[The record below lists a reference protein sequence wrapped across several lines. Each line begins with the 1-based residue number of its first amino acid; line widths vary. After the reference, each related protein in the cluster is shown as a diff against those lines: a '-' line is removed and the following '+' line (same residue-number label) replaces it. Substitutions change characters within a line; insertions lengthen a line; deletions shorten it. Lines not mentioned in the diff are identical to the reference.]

1 MKSDAY
7 IVSSIRTPV
16 GKAKRGSLK
25 NVRPEDLGAIAVNGA
40 ISKVAGLNKEQIND
54 VLIGCAMPEGE
65 QGLNL
70 GRVIAQRAGLPD
82 SVPAATIN
90 RFCSSG
96 LQTIVTAAQSIMV
109 GHTEVV
115 VAGGAES
122 MSMVPMSGFYFR
134 PNPTLVQN
142 DPDTYVGMGITAENV
157 AEQYNISRDDQD
169 AYSLRSHQKAAAA
182 ISEGKFEAEIVPVDV
197 KEVVYSNGHTRSIE
211 FKFQVDEGPRS
222 DTNMEALSKL
232 KPAFKKNGTVTAGN
246 ASQMSDGAAAS
257 VVMSERMMKELNAEP
272 IARLAGY
279 AVAGVPPE
287 IMGIGPLEAIPKAL
301 RNAGL
306 RLEDIGLIELN
317 EAFASQVLAIIRTL
331 GLDESIVNVNGG
343 AIALGH
349 PLGSTGAKLTATL
362 LHEMQ
367 RKNVRYGICT
377 MCIGGGMGAAGIF
390 ENLT

>member
-272 IARLAGY
+272 IA
-279 AVAGVPPE
+279 
-287 IMGIGPLEAIPKAL
+287 
-301 RNAGL
+301 
-306 RLEDIGLIELN
+306 
-317 EAFASQVLAIIRTL
+317 
-331 GLDESIVNVNGG
+331 
-343 AIALGH
+343 
-349 PLGSTGAKLTATL
+349 
-362 LHEMQ
+362 
-367 RKNVRYGICT
+367 
-377 MCIGGGMGAAGIF
+377 
-390 ENLT
+390 